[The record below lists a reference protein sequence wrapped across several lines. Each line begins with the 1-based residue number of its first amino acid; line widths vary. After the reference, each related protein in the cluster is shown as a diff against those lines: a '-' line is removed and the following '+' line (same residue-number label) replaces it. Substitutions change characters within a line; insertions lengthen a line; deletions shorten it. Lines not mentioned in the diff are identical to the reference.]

1 MAKIRVIGKVASNP
15 VSGVLNNS
23 KFIKYLIEVSTGG
36 QSNPRLAQGNI
47 KKSYFAVVAYG
58 KQSELP
64 IAKGVTVEVDGKM
77 EISKFQLTN
86 ANPPKDAVL
95 IHPQHTT
102 ILQGNIQNYAKAYN
116 ALGNLVKDDADVY
129 VSQNGGNA
137 VYSQKIAVNRKVK
150 NVEYTS
156 FFGIKLFG
164 DRAEN
169 IYSKQLLNKSVI
181 KSVLVDGTISA
192 TYTTKETAE
201 GQKEYFNVDIN
212 VNDFQIASR
221 VSTNNESSSSNND
234 NDNNMNNITQN
245 AYDSLNG
252 NIPNVDE
259 IDEDEIPF

>member
-1 MAKIRVIGKVASNP
+1 MAKIRVIGKVATNP

-36 QSNPRLAQGNI
+36 QNSNPRLAQGNI
-47 KKSYFAVVAYG
+47 KKSYFAVMAFG

-77 EISKFQLTN
+77 EISKFQLSN

-116 ALGNLVKDDADVY
+116 VLGNLVKDDADVY
-129 VSQNGGNA
+129 VPQNGGNA

-164 DRAEN
+164 DRGEILSN
-169 IYSKQLLNKSVI
+169 KHCLNKSVI

-234 NDNNMNNITQN
+234 NMNNITQN
-245 AYDSLNG
+245 AYDSLDG
-252 NIPNVDE
+252 NIPNVDD